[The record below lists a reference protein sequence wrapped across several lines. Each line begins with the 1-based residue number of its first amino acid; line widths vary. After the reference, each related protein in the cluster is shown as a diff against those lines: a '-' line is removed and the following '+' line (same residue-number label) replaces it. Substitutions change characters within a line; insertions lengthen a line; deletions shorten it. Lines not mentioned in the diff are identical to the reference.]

1 MSTHVDLFTD
11 PCIINTGKICG
22 VFSLEVWQWI
32 SAQSLPNGSCLM
44 VSPRN
49 MISVLPLPLGAMLF
63 GASVRSSFSGSLM
76 KYSIVSDTINTVSD
90 IINTVS
96 DLINTVKDIIN
107 TVSDIINTV
116 SDIINTV
123 SDIINT
129 VSNILSMRILH
140 ANLLVMLVKFP
151 S

>member
-1 MSTHVDLFTD
+1 MVSFPLKFGSEYPHKACL
-11 PCIINTGKICG
+11 
-22 VFSLEVWQWI
+22 
-32 SAQSLPNGSCLM
+32 GSCLM

-76 KYSIVSDTINTVSD
+76 KYSIQSVILINTVSD

-107 TVSDIINTV
+107 TVSVIINTV
-116 SDIINTV
+116 SDIFNTV

-129 VSNILSMRILH
+129 VSNILSMRTLH